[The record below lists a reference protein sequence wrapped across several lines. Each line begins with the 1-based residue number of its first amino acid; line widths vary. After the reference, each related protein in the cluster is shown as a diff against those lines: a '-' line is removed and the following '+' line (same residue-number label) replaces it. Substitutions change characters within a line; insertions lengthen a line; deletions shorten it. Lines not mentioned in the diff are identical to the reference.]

1 MPKKTAVL
9 VCSNAGLDYFDF
21 PKDIRILRSVIHFP
35 NDDQVYEDY
44 VGMDAETF
52 YDRISKKPD
61 DVPKTSY
68 VSVGTMIDIFK
79 ELEDEGYE
87 EALVITISGQLSGL
101 HEAVKRTAG
110 SEDVNLDVTV
120 FDSKTLA
127 YAEAYMALEA
137 HRMFQAGKAM
147 DDVLRVLAFIR
158 DNNHVYFAVD
168 TLLYLVKNGRLS
180 KFSGMAGTML
190 KLKPLLTI
198 DEIGKVVS
206 LEKIRTTPK
215 AQQRVLEK
223 YFEETE
229 GLDVITYIAHAHTN
243 ETALRFKKIIQEKY
257 PQRQVEIAY
266 LTPVVGA
273 HTGPKAIG
281 VGYIIKHT

>member
-1 MPKKTAVL
+1 MLKKTAVL
-9 VCSNAGLDYFDF
+9 ACSNAGLDYFDF

-35 NDDQVYEDY
+35 NDDNVYEDY
-44 VGMDAETF
+44 VGMDAKTF
-52 YDRISKKPD
+52 YNRIAAKPD

-68 VSVGTMIDIFK
+68 VSMGTMIDIFR
-79 ELEDEGYE
+79 ELADEGYE

-101 HEAVKRTAG
+101 NEAVKRTAE
-110 SEDVNLDVTV
+110 SDDVTLKVTV
-120 FDSKTLA
+120 FDSRTLA

-137 HRMFQAGKAM
+137 YRMFGEGKTMAEVM
-147 DDVLRVLAFIR
+147 RKLEYIR
-158 DNNHVYFAVD
+158 DHNRVYFAVD

-190 KLKPLLTI
+190 KLKPLLTV
-198 DEIGKVVS
+198 DETGKVQSV
-206 LEKIRTTPK
+206 EKIRTTPK

-243 ETALRFKKIIQEKY
+243 DVALRFKKEIQERH
-257 PQRQVEIAY
+257 PDRAVEIAY

-281 VGYIIKHT
+281 VGYIRK